1 MNMKDAK
8 GDTTKCLGGGN
19 LTKRDLLKLFKSD
32 RIIIESDRSEH
43 DSENLEE
50 PCG

>member
-1 MNMKDAK
+1 MKNGK
-8 GDTTKCLGGGN
+8 GDRTKCLGGGK
-19 LTKRDLLKLFKSD
+19 LTKRDLLELSKRD
-32 RIIIESDRSEH
+32 RIIIESDSSEH